1 MNFLVG
7 FASPDLTN
15 GRSRNTISSAGFA
28 VTIGAKKNALNLGVC
43 ESASEVSH
51 LELIDL
57 DTKLIFA
64 MIRLYLCTFHAI
76 HTSKHCLC
84 KSL

>member
-28 VTIGAKKNALNLGVC
+28 VTIGAKKNALNL
-43 ESASEVSH
+43 
-51 LELIDL
+51 
-57 DTKLIFA
+57 
-64 MIRLYLCTFHAI
+64 
-76 HTSKHCLC
+76 
-84 KSL
+84 

>member
-15 GRSRNTISSAGFA
+15 GRPRNTISSAGFA

-51 LELIDL
+51 FELIDL

-64 MIRLYLCTFHAI
+64 MIRPYLCTFHAI
-76 HTSKHCLC
+76 HTSEHYLC
-84 KSL
+84 KNL